1 MIPRALRGV
10 NTKQASLV
18 YSVDR
23 ASTLSAV
30 SYRRLLRHIFRRRW
44 LVTSRWTACLIK
56 AAFATRLRHDTA
68 SCWKPDRTTDGGPMS
83 STEQLQQLTGVVG
96 ADNAVSCR
104 LHRFAFRFPIQ
115 TDSPIHLNE
124 WINFKQQIRF
134 EKKSA
139 CRFNSYSAVFLLV
152 MWPSSG
158 AALSVAP
165 FCLSVRPSVPCL
177 RFSRN
182 RKAVET
188 SNLVQT

>member
-1 MIPRALRGV
+1 VKLVSVDELRTKYRRYLLKDLKYTIPRALRGV

-44 LVTSRWTACLIK
+44 LVTSRWAACLIK
-56 AAFATRLRHDTA
+56 APFATRLRHDTA

-104 LHRFAFRFPIQ
+104 LHRFGARALSTKTNIKLESVTVCSVGAFRFPIQ
-115 TDSPIHLNE
+115 TDSQIHLNE
-124 WINFKQQIRF
+124 WINFK
-134 EKKSA
+134 
-139 CRFNSYSAVFLLV
+139 
-152 MWPSSG
+152 
-158 AALSVAP
+158 
-165 FCLSVRPSVPCL
+165 
-177 RFSRN
+177 
-182 RKAVET
+182 
-188 SNLVQT
+188 